1 VSGARKPA
9 ARGAAVRGEPVAA
22 RRPAGAAPP
31 TTWRVTSLSDLGTLR
46 DRAAADQRDRARV
59 AARLAARRTRAAG
72 ETLEFRAAVGPVHPL
87 KAAGRVHH
95 EPERPAPEPR
105 QRQLDERQA
114 LREAWSDELD
124 TDRLLETD
132 EALSFRRPGIGPDVV
147 KRLRRGVWSIQAA
160 CDLHGLR
167 RDDAR
172 EALAG
177 FLREALR
184 QGLRCVRVVHGK
196 GNGSP
201 GRAPV
206 LRGKVRAWLVQ
217 KDEVIAFTQARA
229 ADGGTGA
236 LLVLLRPSGG
246 APRG

>member
-1 VSGARKPA
+1 MP
-9 ARGAAVRGEPVAA
+9 E
-22 RRPAGAAPP
+22 RRQHLDRPPEAPP
-31 TTWRVTSLSDLGTLR
+31 VLAHPHALPEVPSFR
-46 DRAAADQRDRARV
+46 D
-59 AARLAARRTRAAG
+59 
-72 ETLEFRAAVGPVHPL
+72 AVGPVWPL
-87 KAAGRVHH
+87 KATRRVLH
-95 EPERPAPEPR
+95 RPEPPRPEAR
-105 QRQLDERQA
+105 QRAIDEQQA

-132 EALSFRRPGIGPDVV
+132 EALSYRRSGIGPDVV
-147 KRLRRGVWSIQAA
+147 RRLRRGTWSIQAA

-177 FLREALR
+177 FLRECVR
-184 QGLRCVRVVHGK
+184 RGLRCVRVVHGK

-201 GRAPV
+201 GRTPV
-206 LRGKVRAWLVQ
+206 LRSRVRAWLVQ

-236 LLVLLRPSGG
+236 LVVLLRPSR
-246 APRG
+246 P